1 MLSSVSNPAEN
12 YSANVTYA
20 RGLENANHRYHI
32 FSHYKK
38 I

>member
-20 RGLENANHRYHI
+20 HGLENANH
-32 FSHYKK
+32 
-38 I
+38 